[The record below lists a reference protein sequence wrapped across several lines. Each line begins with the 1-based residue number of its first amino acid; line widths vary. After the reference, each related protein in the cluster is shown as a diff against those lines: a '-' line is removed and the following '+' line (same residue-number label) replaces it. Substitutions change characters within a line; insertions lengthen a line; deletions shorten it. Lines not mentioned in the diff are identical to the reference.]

1 MVLVLMLLAFFVALV
16 LTRQFTHP
24 DTFLYV
30 VNVPNQRSLHTRPT
44 PITGGVAFLSGFAV
58 AMFIT
63 YFFYTEISTD
73 LLWIYFGALLI
84 AFISFLDDCYELS
97 ALKRLII
104 HIIATI
110 LLLSQG
116 GYWLTHL
123 LLPNVAWLLPKS
135 LQVVVSLFFVV
146 WMINLYN
153 FMDGMDGF
161 AGGMAIVGFGA
172 FAILGGLK
180 GDMVFM
186 LVNLLLIS
194 AIAGFLV
201 FNFPPA
207 KIFMGDTGSSTLGF
221 LVAALSLWGQRYG
234 IFPLWIAVLIFS
246 PFIVDATVTLFKRLF
261 RGEKIWQAHKSH
273 YYQKLVQ
280 LGWGHKRTVLT
291 EYGLMSAC
299 SISALIALYF
309 PPTTQWIL
317 IIAWC
322 VIYIFLMYLVF
333 LLEKQAALKKLTGF

>member
-1 MVLVLMLLAFFVALV
+1 MVLVLMLFAFFIALG
-16 LTRQFTHP
+16 LTRQFTRP
-24 DTFLYV
+24 DAFLYV
-30 VNVPNQRSLHTRPT
+30 VNIPNQRSLHTRPT
-44 PITGGVAFLSGFAV
+44 PITGGVAFLSGFAG
-58 AMFIT
+58 AMFLM
-63 YFFYTEISTD
+63 YFFYMEIQSH
-73 LLWIYFGALLI
+73 LLWIYLGALLI
-84 AFISFLDDCYELS
+84 ALISFLDDCYELS

-104 HIIATI
+104 HIIATL

-123 LLPNVAWLLPKS
+123 LLPNIAWLLPEG
-135 LQVVVSLFFVV
+135 LQIVLSLFFVV

-161 AGGMAIVGFGA
+161 AGGMAIIGFGT

-194 AIAGFLV
+194 AVAGFLV

-221 LVAALSLWGQRYG
+221 LAAALSLWGQRYG

-246 PFIVDATVTLFKRLF
+246 PFIVDATVTLFKRLL
-261 RGEKIWQAHKSH
+261 RGEKIWQAHKTH
-273 YYQKLVQ
+273 YYQRLVQ
-280 LGWGHKRTVLT
+280 LGWGHRRTVLV
-291 EYGLMSAC
+291 EYGLMCAC
-299 SISALIALYF
+299 SLSALSALYF
-309 PPTTQWIL
+309 SPITQWIL
-317 IIAWC
+317 IIMWI
-322 VIYIFLMYLVF
+322 VSYVGLMLAVSQ
-333 LLEKQAALKKLTGF
+333 LEASIKVVN